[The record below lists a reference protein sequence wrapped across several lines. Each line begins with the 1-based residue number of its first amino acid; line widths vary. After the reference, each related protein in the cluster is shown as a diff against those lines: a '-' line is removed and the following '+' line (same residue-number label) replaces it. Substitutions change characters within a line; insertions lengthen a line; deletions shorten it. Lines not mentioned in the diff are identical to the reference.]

1 MPSRIS
7 LGTLRQTSSMGAVY
21 SRIWSIGRTPS
32 QTSSA
37 LVVANCGKTRPGQS
51 QSVMCSVKLRVWKC
65 LVFPGV
71 AETET
76 RLDPSRALIVEDFP
90 TLG

>member
-1 MPSRIS
+1 M
-7 LGTLRQTSSMGAVY
+7 
-21 SRIWSIGRTPS
+21 GRTPS

-37 LVVANCGKTRPGQS
+37 FVEANCGKTRPGQS
-51 QSVMCSVKLRVWKC
+51 QRRTSGERRIVWKC
-65 LVFPGV
+65 LVLPGV

-76 RLDPSRALIVEDFP
+76 FFSPMSALIVEDLP